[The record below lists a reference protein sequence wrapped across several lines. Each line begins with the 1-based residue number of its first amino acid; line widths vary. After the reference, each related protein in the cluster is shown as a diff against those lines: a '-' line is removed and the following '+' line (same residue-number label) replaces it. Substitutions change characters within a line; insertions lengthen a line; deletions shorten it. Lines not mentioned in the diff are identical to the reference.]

1 MTERATFRLPDQKL
15 GHSLVVKGWDW
26 AKEQIGLGKVV
37 HVEFKLE
44 TRTDRQNRLL
54 HALFADIARQ
64 AEFAGKKRSAEQW
77 KQILVLGHG
86 IATKEECEIVQIE
99 GEAVALRE
107 STAKM
112 TKRRMASLLEYV
124 IAYAATEGIELRD
137 SRQWMD

>member
-1 MTERATFRLPDQKL
+1 MTDRATFRLPDKKL
-15 GHSLVVKGWDW
+15 GHSLVSKGWEW
-26 AKEQIGLGKVV
+26 AKTQIELGKIVL
-37 HVEFKLE
+37 VEFKLE
-44 TRTDRQNRLL
+44 TRTDQQNRLL

-86 IATKEECEIVQIE
+86 IATKEECEIIQIE

-124 IAYAATEGIELRD
+124 LAYAATEGIELRE

>member
-1 MTERATFRLPDQKL
+1 MTEKASFRLPDQKL
-15 GHSLVVKGWDW
+15 GHSLVCKGWEW
-26 AKEQIGLGKVV
+26 AKVHIGLGKVV

-54 HALFADIARQ
+54 HALFGDISKHGPLL
-64 AEFAGKKRSAEQW
+64 GKLRSPEQT
-77 KQILVLGHG
+77 KQILVIAHG

-99 GEAVALRE
+99 GEVVALRE

-124 IAYAATEGIELRD
+124 LAYAATEGIELRD

>member
-1 MTERATFRLPDQKL
+1 MTEKATFRLPDQKL
-15 GHSLVVKGWDW
+15 GHSLVVKGWEW

-124 IAYAATEGIELRD
+124 LAYAAIEGIELRD

>member
-1 MTERATFRLPDQKL
+1 MTERATFRLPDKKL
-15 GHSLVVKGWDW
+15 GHSLVCKGWEW
-26 AKEQIGLGKVV
+26 AKTQIELGKVV
-37 HVEFKLE
+37 LVEFKQE

-54 HALFADIARQ
+54 HALFGDIAKHDPLL
-64 AEFAGKKRSAEQW
+64 GKMRSPEQT
-77 KQILVLGHG
+77 KQILVIAHG

-112 TKRRMASLLEYV
+112 SKRRMASLLEYV
-124 IAYAATEGIELRD
+124 MAYCAENGIELRE

>member
-1 MTERATFRLPDQKL
+1 MTEKVTFRLPDQKL
-15 GHSLVVKGWDW
+15 GHSLVVKGWEW

-77 KQILVLGHG
+77 KQILVIGHG

-124 IAYAATEGIELRD
+124 LAYAATEGIELRD
-137 SRQWMD
+137 SRQWMG

>member
-1 MTERATFRLPDQKL
+1 M
-15 GHSLVVKGWDW
+15 
-26 AKEQIGLGKVV
+26 V

-54 HALFADIARQ
+54 HALFGDIAKQ
-64 AEFAGKKRSAEQW
+64 VEFAGKQRTPEQW
-77 KQILVLGHG
+77 KQILVIGHG

-112 TKRRMASLLEYV
+112 TKRRMASLLEYCL
-124 IAYAATEGIELRD
+124 AYCAENGIELRD

>member
-1 MTERATFRLPDQKL
+1 MTDKASFRLPDQKL
-15 GHSLVVKGWDW
+15 GHSLVVKGWEW

-124 IAYAATEGIELRD
+124 LAYAATEGIELRD

>member
-15 GHSLVVKGWDW
+15 GHSLVVKGWEW

-77 KQILVLGHG
+77 KQLLVIGHG

-112 TKRRMASLLEYV
+112 TKRRMASLLEYCL
-124 IAYAATEGIELRD
+124 AYCAENGIELRD

>member
-1 MTERATFRLPDQKL
+1 MTDRASFRLPDQKL
-15 GHSLVVKGWDW
+15 GHSLVVKGWEW

-54 HALFADIARQ
+54 HALFGDIAKQ
-64 AEFAGKKRSAEQW
+64 VEFAGKQRTPEQW
-77 KQILVLGHG
+77 KQILVIGHG

-112 TKRRMASLLEYV
+112 TKRRMASLLEYCL
-124 IAYAATEGIELRD
+124 AYCAENGIELRD

>member
-1 MTERATFRLPDQKL
+1 MTEKATFRLPDQKL
-15 GHSLVVKGWDW
+15 GHSLVVKGWEW

-54 HALFADIARQ
+54 HALFSDIARQ

-124 IAYAATEGIELRD
+124 LAYAATEGIELRD

>member
-1 MTERATFRLPDQKL
+1 MTEKVTFRLPDQKL
-15 GHSLVVKGWDW
+15 GHSLVVKGWEW

-64 AEFAGKKRSAEQW
+64 AEFAGKKRSVEQW

-124 IAYAATEGIELRD
+124 LAYAATEGIELRE